1 MKKLS
6 EIMKPVP
13 MKSGFR
19 MEGYWTWDGS
29 VIKGDD
35 GKYHMFASRWPKTL
49 PMHPGWLIR
58 SEIVHAVC
66 DTPWGEFEFSDVVF
80 EARGPEYW
88 DGRITHN
95 PNISKVGDTYVLY
108 YTGSTH
114 IWDCKDEEVTRDHP
128 SVVMGRAQKR
138 VGVAYSKSLYG
149 PWIRSDR
156 PILEARPG
164 HDDAYLTS
172 NPAACFDDDGNV
184 FMIYKGRGY
193 VSAEE
198 HPYRFGQMK
207 LLYAKGNNAFS
218 LERTENNLMFGGVGG
233 ELEDPFV
240 WYDNGY
246 HMIAKDME
254 GDVCGV
260 KFGVVHAFSD
270 DGERWEVDKEPFLT
284 RDILYED
291 GKIRHMGNMERPC
304 ILFEDGK
311 PVCAYFSTSD
321 GSFFGGFMDCKNTWV
336 VAIPLGD

>member
-1 MKKLS
+1 M
-6 EIMKPVP
+6 
-13 MKSGFR
+13 R
-19 MEGYWTWDGS
+19 
-29 VIKGDD
+29 
-35 GKYHMFASRWPKTL
+35 ASRGEIKIEEIL
-49 PMHPGWLIR
+49 KESGLIFR
-58 SEIVHAVC
+58 EEYSFEGLNSSNGRPLRFDFAV
-66 DTPWGEFEFSDVVF
+66 
-80 EARGPEYW
+80 
-88 DGRITHN
+88 
-95 PNISKVGDTYVLY
+95 
-108 YTGSTH
+108 
-114 IWDCKDEEVTRDHP
+114 
-128 SVVMGRAQKR
+128 
-138 VGVAYSKSLYG
+138 
-149 PWIRSDR
+149 
-156 PILEARPG
+156 
-164 HDDAYLTS
+164 
-172 NPAACFDDDGNV
+172 FDDDGNV

-193 VSAEE
+193 VSAED

-270 DGERWEVDKEPFLT
+270 DGEKWEVDKEPFLT